1 MAKYILEQIKI
12 EGELQTLLTKTDTDN
27 VAVRYKDADTT
38 LTAAL
43 AGILADLAAR
53 PTDSDLSSAISTAI
67 DGLIG
72 GAPETYDTLKEIADY
87 ITSHEEVVEALN
99 SAIGNKLDKSIFD
112 TFKGTVAKLGAL
124 AGKDKVTENDLD
136 AGLAEK
142 VNAASEGNHSHANK
156 DVLDGITS
164 AKVQE
169 WDGAAAAQHSHANQ
183 TELDKI
189 AVGDKAK
196 WDGIRGVRS
205 GVSVPEDLKDGE
217 LFVKIIQS

>member
-12 EGELQTLLTKTDTDN
+12 EGELQTLLTKTDADN

-87 ITSHEEVVEALN
+87 IASHEEVVEALN

-142 VNAASEGNHSHANK
+142 VNAASEGTHSHAHK
-156 DVLDGITS
+156 DVLDGLTS
-164 AKVQE
+164 
-169 WDGAAAAQHSHANQ
+169 DGAAAAQHSHANQ

>member
-99 SAIGNKLDKSIFD
+99 SAIGNKLDKSI
-112 TFKGTVAKLGAL
+112 
-124 AGKDKVTENDLD
+124 TEGFR
-136 AGLAEK
+136 AC
-142 VNAASEGNHSHANK
+142 
-156 DVLDGITS
+156 
-164 AKVQE
+164 
-169 WDGAAAAQHSHANQ
+169 
-183 TELDKI
+183 
-189 AVGDKAK
+189 
-196 WDGIRGVRS
+196 
-205 GVSVPEDLKDGE
+205 
-217 LFVKIIQS
+217 